1 LVPLDDRHRCYR
13 YHHLFADVLRAHLHA
28 EEPSRVADLHRRART
43 WQQENAERSE
53 AIRHAPAGD
62 DPEAASDLMEL
73 AIPVVRCERQEAEL
87 DRWVRALPEDVLRR
101 RPVLGVAFV
110 GALAQVSEFADVGGR
125 LADIEAALR
134 PDGGAVGSDVVSG
147 GHHTW

>member
-1 LVPLDDRHRCYR
+1 LVPLDDRRRWYR
-13 YHHLFADVLRAHLHA
+13 YHHLFADALRAHLHA

-43 WQQENAERSE
+43 WLQENGERSE

-62 DPEAASDLMEL
+62 DPEAAADLMEL
-73 AIPVVRCERQEAEL
+73 AIPVVRRERQEAEL

-110 GALAQVSEFADVGGR
+110 GALAQVSEFADVGR